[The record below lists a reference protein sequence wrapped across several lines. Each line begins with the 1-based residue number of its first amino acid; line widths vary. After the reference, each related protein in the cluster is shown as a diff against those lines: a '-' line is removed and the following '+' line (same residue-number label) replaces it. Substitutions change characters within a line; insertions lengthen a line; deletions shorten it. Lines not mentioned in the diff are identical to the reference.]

1 MVLLLLES
9 WIHLIHIIMISV
21 YNIDINNEAISK
33 NLTRIQS
40 QIFKLLPMREEA
52 QDWTK
57 PLETII
63 LELLGMQ
70 GLFPNVESL
79 IALVCKLQGLIETKE
94 EDNFLLYRRTIFE
107 CCGLIDK
114 VRTYFQ

>member
-40 QIFKLLPMREEA
+40 QIFKLLPKIS
-52 QDWTK
+52 WPK
-57 PLETII
+57 
-63 LELLGMQ
+63 
-70 GLFPNVESL
+70 
-79 IALVCKLQGLIETKE
+79 
-94 EDNFLLYRRTIFE
+94 Y
-107 CCGLIDK
+107 
-114 VRTYFQ
+114 